1 MFTLDGH
8 WPPLMLM
15 SCRVSCLSSAK
26 LAHMAASSDWA
37 RAVLL
42 SPDSERIFMKSLSAE
57 KEHIKTVLATAEKS
71 CAFSEEVDVAE
82 AASTSICGAFLHLSA
97 LTSARYHRARGNVI
111 FLSVVTSSSQA
122 FSLSPG
128 KCLIYILFRPN
139 MACLCRCLLNSQFSE
154 FCEQVALPA
163 FLCTVSLIL
172 SD

>member
-15 SCRVSCLSSAK
+15 SWRVSCLSSAK

-122 FSLSPG
+122 FSLSG
-128 KCLIYILFRPN
+128 QV
-139 MACLCRCLLNSQFSE
+139 LNLYSVSAKHGMPLPLAPQ
-154 FCEQVALPA
+154 QLTVLRVLPA

>member
-1 MFTLDGH
+1 
-8 WPPLMLM
+8 
-15 SCRVSCLSSAK
+15 
-26 LAHMAASSDWA
+26 MAASSDWA
-37 RAVLL
+37 RAVLF

-57 KEHIKTVLATAEKS
+57 KEHFKTVLAMAEEKS

-122 FSLSPG
+122 FSLSG
-128 KCLIYILFRPN
+128 QV
-139 MACLCRCLLNSQFSE
+139 LNLYSVSAKHGMPLPLAPQ
-154 FCEQVALPA
+154 QLTVLRVLPA